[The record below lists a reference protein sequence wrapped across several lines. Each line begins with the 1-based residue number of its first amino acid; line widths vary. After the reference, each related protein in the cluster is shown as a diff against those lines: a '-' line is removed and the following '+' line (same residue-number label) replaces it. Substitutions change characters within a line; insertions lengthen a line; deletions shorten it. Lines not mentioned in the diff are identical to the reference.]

1 MATKIRRNFKFW
13 MLIYAG
19 FAVALVAANI
29 EPPYKPAATAV
40 SLEAMPAGIAIGQA
54 FFLPAINHSR
64 RNDI

>member
-1 MATKIRRNFKFW
+1 

-19 FAVALVAANI
+19 FAVALAAANI

-40 SLEAMPAGIAIGQA
+40 SLESMPAGIAIGQA